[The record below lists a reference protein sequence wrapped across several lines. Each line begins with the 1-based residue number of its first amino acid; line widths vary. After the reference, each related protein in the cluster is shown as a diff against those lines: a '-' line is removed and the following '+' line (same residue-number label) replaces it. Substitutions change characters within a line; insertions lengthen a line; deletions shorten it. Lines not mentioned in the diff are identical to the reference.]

1 MNKTVLLRN
10 PSVVGTTF
18 SRLTGQVCFTADFK
32 VGEDSFRQ
40 VPFLRLLVES
50 YGDDE
55 EDRDMFSVYD
65 EYCHII
71 PYLKPI
77 ADFRLCFSQKLM
89 PMAMRATSVDA
100 SGLLK
105 RGLQRYAKDLRTFSD
120 DVSII
125 RQAKSS
131 VNILNPNR
139 DDSLEKARA
148 ILKVLGKMPSTE
160 TPFSME

>member
-1 MNKTVLLRN
+1 MNKSVLLRN

-18 SRLTGQVCFTADFK
+18 SRLTGEVCFTANFQ

-40 VPFLRLLVES
+40 IPFLRLIVES
-50 YGDDE
+50 YGDD
-55 EDRDMFSVYD
+55 DCDMFDVTD
-65 EYCHII
+65 EYCQII

-89 PMAMRATSVDA
+89 PMAMLTTSVDA

-105 RGLQRYAKDLRTFSD
+105 RGLRRYAKDLRTFSGD
-120 DVSII
+120 ASII

-131 VNILNPNR
+131 VNLLNPNR
-139 DDSLEKARA
+139 GDSQKKARA
-148 ILKVLGKMPSTE
+148 ILKVLGEMPRTE
-160 TPFSME
+160 TPFLMD